1 VPNLSGVS
9 VPWANITGIQLASL
23 TSPGAV
29 PALNPVAS
37 SSGSQTQVWLRGDD
51 SWQPL
56 PTASPTVSGIV
67 PISPW
72 ATFSPTITPGSGAF
86 AGTTV
91 TGSYMQMGK
100 TVFVSINSTITSVG
114 SASGTLSLTL
124 PVPPKRTTVLS
135 GRETA
140 VSGLAITLTT
150 VGNATIGTVVT
161 AGNAIPTFAANCNYS
176 FSGVYEAA

>member
-1 VPNLSGVS
+1 
-9 VPWANITGIQLASL
+9 
-23 TSPGAV
+23 
-29 PALNPVAS
+29 
-37 SSGSQTQVWLRGDD
+37 
-51 SWQPL
+51 
-56 PTASPTVSGIV
+56 
-67 PISPW
+67 
-72 ATFSPTITPGSGAF
+72 
-86 AGTTV
+86 
-91 TGSYMQMGK
+91 MQMGK